1 VNDQQYLR
9 LARTGA
15 ISTYMQTYRR
25 RRRQRRLL
33 KAFGLLSLIIATLYL
48 IAISPQ
54 PYGRP

>member
-1 VNDQQYLR
+1 MNDEQYLR

-15 ISTYMQTYRR
+15 ISTYMQIH
-25 RRRQRRLL
+25 RRRQRQRRL
-33 KAFGLLSLIIATLYL
+33 KIAGLVSLILATLYL